1 MRKEDGP
8 RNTRG
13 PSALEWGMRLDAYLK
28 KSLLIKRRELANQ
41 LCDEGMVRVNGVPR
55 KASHEVK
62 AGDELEFPLFAKV
75 LRVRVLE
82 IPEGNVSRADQWS
95 LFEVLEEKR
104 IPVDLIYGE
113 DSATS
118 PQKTP
123 RSH

>member
-1 MRKEDGP
+1 
-8 RNTRG
+8 
-13 PSALEWGMRLDAYLK
+13 MRLDAYLK
-28 KSLLIKRRELANQ
+28 KSLLIKWRELANQ